1 MTVVVEACVDTLRG
15 ALAAERAGAGRLE
28 LCAALSDGGTTP
40 SQGLI
45 EAVCS
50 AVKIPVMVLVRVRGG
65 DFVYAEDEVGV
76 MRRDAANAARAG
88 AGGVVIGALTVRGEI
103 DAGTTLSLVD
113 AAGGCDV
120 TFHRAI
126 DFAPDPVAAIDT
138 IAELGITT
146 ILSSGGAQT
155 ALEGAP
161 TLARM
166 IAASGSR
173 IQIMAGGGITESNA
187 SRVIQATGAP
197 AIHVRC
203 AALQT
208 AAAGGGES
216 EEPRVRLRKPLP
228 ADERAW
234 EDSSEARI
242 RQVVI
247 AAGAATP

>member
-1 MTVVVEACVDTLRG
+1 MKVLVEACVDSLRG
-15 ALAAERAGAGRLE
+15 ALAAERAGARRLE

-40 SQGLI
+40 SLGLI
-45 EAVCS
+45 DAVCS
-50 AVKIPVMVLVRVRGG
+50 AVAIPVMVLVRVRGG
-65 DFVYAEDEVGV
+65 DFVYAHDEVDV
-76 MRRDAANAARAG
+76 MRRDAANAIRAG
-88 AGGVVIGALTVRGEI
+88 AAGVVVGALTARGDV
-103 DAGTTLSLVD
+103 DAETTVSLVD
-113 AAGGCDV
+113 AAGECDV

-126 DFAPDPVAAIDT
+126 DFTADPVAAVDV
-138 IAELGITT
+138 IADLGVAT

-166 IAASGSR
+166 VAACGDR
-173 IQIMAGGGITESNA
+173 IVIMAGGGITEANA
-187 SRVIQATGAP
+187 ARVVQATGVR

-203 AALQT
+203 SALQM
-208 AAAGGGES
+208 AAAGGGAS

-247 AAGAATP
+247 AAGGSTP

>member
-1 MTVVVEACVDTLRG
+1 MTLLVEACVDSVRG

-40 SQGLI
+40 SMGLI
-45 EAVCS
+45 EAVCG
-50 AVKIPVMVLVRVRGG
+50 AVAVPVMVLVRVRGG
-65 DFVYAEDEVGV
+65 DFVYAREEVDV
-76 MRRDAANAARAG
+76 MRRDAASAARAG
-88 AGGVVIGALTVRGEI
+88 AAGVVIGALTARGDV
-103 DAGTTLSLVD
+103 DAETTLALVD
-113 AAGGCDV
+113 AAGACAV

-126 DFAPDPVAAIDT
+126 DFTQDPVAALDAIMD
-138 IAELGITT
+138 LGVATV
-146 ILSSGGAQT
+146 LSSGGAQT

-166 IAASGSR
+166 VAASGER
-173 IQIMAGGGITESNA
+173 IQVMAGGGITEANA
-187 SRVIQATGAP
+187 TRVIQATGVR

-203 AALQT
+203 SALQL
-208 AAAGGGES
+208 AAAGGGGS

-247 AAGAATP
+247 AAGGSAA